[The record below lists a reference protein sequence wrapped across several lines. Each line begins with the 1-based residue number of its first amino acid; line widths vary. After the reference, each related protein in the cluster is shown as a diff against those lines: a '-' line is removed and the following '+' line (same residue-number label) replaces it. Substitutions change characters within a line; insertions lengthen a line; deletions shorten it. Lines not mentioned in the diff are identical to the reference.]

1 MKMTTLCY
9 IEKEGKYLML
19 HRVKK
24 HHDINAGKWIGV
36 GGHVE
41 NGETPEECLL
51 REVKEET
58 GLVLTAYRLRGLVT
72 FLSDVCEPELMCVFT
87 ADAFDGEMI
96 ECDEGEVAGGDPGIG
111 KGTVYRN
118 LGILSEEGSIRR
130 IEVPNGPDRFD
141 FTLRNHYHGRCVRC
155 GEVFDVDIDEMPG
168 LIERIR
174 DPHGMQFLSYDIMF
188 KAICPACQ
196 MQE

>member
-24 HHDINAGKWIGV
+24 YHDINAGKWIGV

-58 GLVLTAYRLRGLVT
+58 GLTLTAYRLRGLVT

-87 ADAFDGEMI
+87 ADAFDGELI
-96 ECDEGEVAGGDPGIG
+96 ECDEGELAWVEKSDVLGLPTWEGDR
-111 KGTVYRN
+111 VFLER
-118 LGILSEEGSIRR
+118 LLSGNERFFSIKLRYEG
-130 IEVPNGPDRFD
+130 DRLVEKKITD
-141 FTLRNHYHGRCVRC
+141 Y
-155 GEVFDVDIDEMPG
+155 
-168 LIERIR
+168 
-174 DPHGMQFLSYDIMF
+174 
-188 KAICPACQ
+188 
-196 MQE
+196 

>member
-58 GLVLTAYRLRGLVT
+58 GLTLTAYRLRGLVT

-87 ADAFDGEMI
+87 ADAFDGELI
-96 ECDEGEVAGGDPGIG
+96 ECDEGELAWVEKSDVLGLPTWEGDR
-111 KGTVYRN
+111 VFLER
-118 LGILSEEGSIRR
+118 LLSGDERFFSIKLRY
-130 IEVPNGPDRFD
+130 EVDHLVEKKITD
-141 FTLRNHYHGRCVRC
+141 Y
-155 GEVFDVDIDEMPG
+155 
-168 LIERIR
+168 
-174 DPHGMQFLSYDIMF
+174 
-188 KAICPACQ
+188 
-196 MQE
+196 

>member
-96 ECDEGEVAGGDPGIG
+96 ECDEGELAWVEKSDVLALPTWEGDR
-111 KGTVYRN
+111 VFLER
-118 LGILSEEGSIRR
+118 LLSGD
-130 IEVPNGPDRFD
+130 DRF
-141 FTLRNHYHGRCVRC
+141 FSIKLRYEGDKLV
-155 GEVFDVDIDEMPG
+155 EKKITD
-168 LIERIR
+168 
-174 DPHGMQFLSYDIMF
+174 Y
-188 KAICPACQ
+188 
-196 MQE
+196 

>member
-24 HHDINAGKWIGV
+24 HHDINAEKWIGV

-96 ECDEGEVAGGDPGIG
+96 ECDEGELAWVEKSDVLALPTWEGDR
-111 KGTVYRN
+111 VFLER
-118 LGILSEEGSIRR
+118 LLSGDERFFSIKLRYEGDKLVEKKIT
-130 IEVPNGPDRFD
+130 D
-141 FTLRNHYHGRCVRC
+141 Y
-155 GEVFDVDIDEMPG
+155 
-168 LIERIR
+168 
-174 DPHGMQFLSYDIMF
+174 
-188 KAICPACQ
+188 
-196 MQE
+196 

>member
-58 GLVLTAYRLRGLVT
+58 GLTLTAYRLRGLVT

-87 ADAFDGEMI
+87 ADTFDGELI
-96 ECDEGEVAGGDPGIG
+96 ECDEGELAWVEKSDVLGLPTWEGDR
-111 KGTVYRN
+111 VFLER
-118 LGILSEEGSIRR
+118 LLSGDERFFSIKLRYEG
-130 IEVPNGPDRFD
+130 DRLVEKKITD
-141 FTLRNHYHGRCVRC
+141 Y
-155 GEVFDVDIDEMPG
+155 
-168 LIERIR
+168 
-174 DPHGMQFLSYDIMF
+174 
-188 KAICPACQ
+188 
-196 MQE
+196 

>member
-87 ADAFDGEMI
+87 ADALDGEMI
-96 ECDEGEVAGGDPGIG
+96 ECDEGELAWVEKSDVLALPTWEGDR
-111 KGTVYRN
+111 VFLER
-118 LGILSEEGSIRR
+118 LLSGD
-130 IEVPNGPDRFD
+130 DRF
-141 FTLRNHYHGRCVRC
+141 FSIKLRYEGDKLV
-155 GEVFDVDIDEMPG
+155 EKKITD
-168 LIERIR
+168 
-174 DPHGMQFLSYDIMF
+174 Y
-188 KAICPACQ
+188 
-196 MQE
+196 

>member
-58 GLVLTAYRLRGLVT
+58 GLMLTAYRLRGLVT
-72 FLSDVCEPELMCVFT
+72 FLSDACEPELMCVFT
-87 ADAFDGEMI
+87 ADAFDGELI
-96 ECDEGEVAGGDPGIG
+96 ECDEGELAWVEKSDVLALPTWEGDR
-111 KGTVYRN
+111 VFLER
-118 LGILSEEGSIRR
+118 LLSGDERFFSIKLRYEGDKLVEKKIT
-130 IEVPNGPDRFD
+130 D
-141 FTLRNHYHGRCVRC
+141 Y
-155 GEVFDVDIDEMPG
+155 
-168 LIERIR
+168 
-174 DPHGMQFLSYDIMF
+174 
-188 KAICPACQ
+188 
-196 MQE
+196 

>member
-9 IEKEGKYLML
+9 IEQEGKYLML

-96 ECDEGEVAGGDPGIG
+96 ECDEGELAWVDKSEVLALPTWEGDH
-111 KGTVYRN
+111 VFLER
-118 LGILSEEGSIRR
+118 LLSGDERFFSIKLRYEGDKLVEKKIT
-130 IEVPNGPDRFD
+130 D
-141 FTLRNHYHGRCVRC
+141 Y
-155 GEVFDVDIDEMPG
+155 
-168 LIERIR
+168 
-174 DPHGMQFLSYDIMF
+174 
-188 KAICPACQ
+188 
-196 MQE
+196 

>member
-96 ECDEGEVAGGDPGIG
+96 ECDEGELAWVEKSEVLALPTWEGDRVFLERLLSGGDRFFSI
-111 KGTVYRN
+111 KLRY
-118 LGILSEEGSIRR
+118 EGDKLVEKKIT
-130 IEVPNGPDRFD
+130 D
-141 FTLRNHYHGRCVRC
+141 Y
-155 GEVFDVDIDEMPG
+155 
-168 LIERIR
+168 
-174 DPHGMQFLSYDIMF
+174 
-188 KAICPACQ
+188 
-196 MQE
+196 

>member
-58 GLVLTAYRLRGLVT
+58 GLRLTSYRLHGLVT

-96 ECDEGEVAGGDPGIG
+96 ECDEGELTWVEKSDVLALPTWEGDR
-111 KGTVYRN
+111 VFLER
-118 LGILSEEGSIRR
+118 LLSGDERFFSIKLRYEGDKLVEKKIT
-130 IEVPNGPDRFD
+130 D
-141 FTLRNHYHGRCVRC
+141 Y
-155 GEVFDVDIDEMPG
+155 
-168 LIERIR
+168 
-174 DPHGMQFLSYDIMF
+174 
-188 KAICPACQ
+188 
-196 MQE
+196 

>member
-96 ECDEGEVAGGDPGIG
+96 ECDEGELAWVEKSDVLALPTWEGDR
-111 KGTVYRN
+111 VFLER
-118 LGILSEEGSIRR
+118 LLSGDEHFFSIKLRYEGDKLVEKKIT
-130 IEVPNGPDRFD
+130 D
-141 FTLRNHYHGRCVRC
+141 Y
-155 GEVFDVDIDEMPG
+155 
-168 LIERIR
+168 
-174 DPHGMQFLSYDIMF
+174 
-188 KAICPACQ
+188 
-196 MQE
+196 

>member
-58 GLVLTAYRLRGLVT
+58 GLTLTAYRLRGLVT

-87 ADAFDGEMI
+87 ADDFDGELI
-96 ECDEGEVAGGDPGIG
+96 ECDEGELAWVEKSDVLALPTWEGDR
-111 KGTVYRN
+111 VFLER
-118 LGILSEEGSIRR
+118 LLSGDERFFSIKLRYEGDKLVEKKIT
-130 IEVPNGPDRFD
+130 D
-141 FTLRNHYHGRCVRC
+141 Y
-155 GEVFDVDIDEMPG
+155 
-168 LIERIR
+168 
-174 DPHGMQFLSYDIMF
+174 
-188 KAICPACQ
+188 
-196 MQE
+196 

>member
-58 GLVLTAYRLRGLVT
+58 GLTLTAYRLRGLVT
-72 FLSDVCEPELMCVFT
+72 FLSDVCELELMCVFT
-87 ADAFDGEMI
+87 ADAFDGELI
-96 ECDEGEVAGGDPGIG
+96 ECDEGELAWVDKSEILALPTWEGDR
-111 KGTVYRN
+111 VFLER
-118 LGILSEEGSIRR
+118 LLSGDERFFSIKLRYEGDKLVEKKIT
-130 IEVPNGPDRFD
+130 D
-141 FTLRNHYHGRCVRC
+141 Y
-155 GEVFDVDIDEMPG
+155 
-168 LIERIR
+168 
-174 DPHGMQFLSYDIMF
+174 
-188 KAICPACQ
+188 
-196 MQE
+196 

>member
-58 GLVLTAYRLRGLVT
+58 GLTLTAYRLRGLVT

-87 ADAFDGEMI
+87 ADEFDGELI
-96 ECDEGEVAGGDPGIG
+96 ECDEGELAWVEKSKTAAPAVSGDTVDTKLIECNE
-111 KGTVYRN
+111 GTLHWVEKSDV
-118 LGILSEEGSIRR
+118 LGLPTWEGDRVFLERLLSGD
-130 IEVPNGPDRFD
+130 DRF
-141 FTLRNHYHGRCVRC
+141 FSIKLRYEGDHLVEKKITDY
-155 GEVFDVDIDEMPG
+155 
-168 LIERIR
+168 
-174 DPHGMQFLSYDIMF
+174 
-188 KAICPACQ
+188 
-196 MQE
+196 

>member
-9 IEKEGKYLML
+9 IEQAGKYLML

-72 FLSDVCEPELMCVFT
+72 FLSDACEPELMCVFT
-87 ADAFDGEMI
+87 ADAFDGELI
-96 ECDEGEVAGGDPGIG
+96 ECDEGELAWVEKSDVLALPTWEGDR
-111 KGTVYRN
+111 VFLER
-118 LGILSEEGSIRR
+118 LLSGDERFFSIKLRYEGDKLVEKKIT
-130 IEVPNGPDRFD
+130 D
-141 FTLRNHYHGRCVRC
+141 Y
-155 GEVFDVDIDEMPG
+155 
-168 LIERIR
+168 
-174 DPHGMQFLSYDIMF
+174 
-188 KAICPACQ
+188 
-196 MQE
+196 

>member
-58 GLVLTAYRLRGLVT
+58 GLTLTAYRLHGLVT

-87 ADAFDGEMI
+87 ADAFDGELI
-96 ECDEGEVAGGDPGIG
+96 ECDEGELAWVEKSDVLALPTWEGDR
-111 KGTVYRN
+111 VFLER
-118 LGILSEEGSIRR
+118 LLSGDERFFSIKLRYEG
-130 IEVPNGPDRFD
+130 DRLVEKKITD
-141 FTLRNHYHGRCVRC
+141 Y
-155 GEVFDVDIDEMPG
+155 
-168 LIERIR
+168 
-174 DPHGMQFLSYDIMF
+174 
-188 KAICPACQ
+188 
-196 MQE
+196 

>member
-58 GLVLTAYRLRGLVT
+58 GLRLTSYRLHGLVT

-96 ECDEGEVAGGDPGIG
+96 ECDEGELAWVEKSDVLALPTWEGDR
-111 KGTVYRN
+111 VFLER
-118 LGILSEEGSIRR
+118 LLSGDERFFSIKLRYEGDKLVEKKIT
-130 IEVPNGPDRFD
+130 D
-141 FTLRNHYHGRCVRC
+141 Y
-155 GEVFDVDIDEMPG
+155 
-168 LIERIR
+168 
-174 DPHGMQFLSYDIMF
+174 
-188 KAICPACQ
+188 
-196 MQE
+196 

>member
-9 IEKEGKYLML
+9 IEQEGKYLML

-72 FLSDVCEPELMCVFT
+72 FLSDACEPELMCVFT

-96 ECDEGEVAGGDPGIG
+96 ECDEGELAWVEKSEVLALPTWEGDR
-111 KGTVYRN
+111 VFLER
-118 LGILSEEGSIRR
+118 LLSEDERFFSIKLRYEGDKLVEKKIT
-130 IEVPNGPDRFD
+130 D
-141 FTLRNHYHGRCVRC
+141 Y
-155 GEVFDVDIDEMPG
+155 
-168 LIERIR
+168 
-174 DPHGMQFLSYDIMF
+174 
-188 KAICPACQ
+188 
-196 MQE
+196 

>member
-72 FLSDVCEPELMCVFT
+72 FLSDACEPELMCVFT
-87 ADAFDGEMI
+87 ADAFDGELI
-96 ECDEGEVAGGDPGIG
+96 ECDEGELAWVEKSDVLALPTWEGDR
-111 KGTVYRN
+111 VFLER
-118 LGILSEEGSIRR
+118 LLSGDERFFSIKLRYEGDHLVEKKIT
-130 IEVPNGPDRFD
+130 D
-141 FTLRNHYHGRCVRC
+141 Y
-155 GEVFDVDIDEMPG
+155 
-168 LIERIR
+168 
-174 DPHGMQFLSYDIMF
+174 
-188 KAICPACQ
+188 
-196 MQE
+196 

>member
-41 NGETPEECLL
+41 NGEAPEECLL

-96 ECDEGEVAGGDPGIG
+96 ECDEGELAWVEKSDVLALPTWEGDR
-111 KGTVYRN
+111 VFLER
-118 LGILSEEGSIRR
+118 LLSGDERFFSIKLRYEGDKLVEKKIT
-130 IEVPNGPDRFD
+130 D
-141 FTLRNHYHGRCVRC
+141 Y
-155 GEVFDVDIDEMPG
+155 
-168 LIERIR
+168 
-174 DPHGMQFLSYDIMF
+174 
-188 KAICPACQ
+188 
-196 MQE
+196 

>member
-36 GGHVE
+36 GGHME

-96 ECDEGEVAGGDPGIG
+96 ECDEGELAWVEKSDVLALPTWEGDR
-111 KGTVYRN
+111 VFLER
-118 LGILSEEGSIRR
+118 LLSGDERFFSIKLRYEGDKLVEKKIT
-130 IEVPNGPDRFD
+130 D
-141 FTLRNHYHGRCVRC
+141 Y
-155 GEVFDVDIDEMPG
+155 
-168 LIERIR
+168 
-174 DPHGMQFLSYDIMF
+174 
-188 KAICPACQ
+188 
-196 MQE
+196 

>member
-58 GLVLTAYRLRGLVT
+58 GLMLTSYRLHGLVT

-96 ECDEGEVAGGDPGIG
+96 ECDEGELAWVEKSDVLALPTWEGDR
-111 KGTVYRN
+111 VFLER
-118 LGILSEEGSIRR
+118 LLSGD
-130 IEVPNGPDRFD
+130 DRF
-141 FTLRNHYHGRCVRC
+141 FSIKLRYEGDKLV
-155 GEVFDVDIDEMPG
+155 EKKITD
-168 LIERIR
+168 
-174 DPHGMQFLSYDIMF
+174 Y
-188 KAICPACQ
+188 
-196 MQE
+196 

>member
-9 IEKEGKYLML
+9 IEQAGKYLML

-72 FLSDVCEPELMCVFT
+72 FLSDACEPELMCVFT

-96 ECDEGEVAGGDPGIG
+96 ECDEGELAWVEKSEVLALPTWEGDR
-111 KGTVYRN
+111 VFLER
-118 LGILSEEGSIRR
+118 LLSGDERFFSIKLRYEGDKLVEKKIT
-130 IEVPNGPDRFD
+130 D
-141 FTLRNHYHGRCVRC
+141 Y
-155 GEVFDVDIDEMPG
+155 
-168 LIERIR
+168 
-174 DPHGMQFLSYDIMF
+174 
-188 KAICPACQ
+188 
-196 MQE
+196 

>member
-58 GLVLTAYRLRGLVT
+58 GLTLTAYRLHGLVT

-87 ADAFDGEMI
+87 ADAFDGELI
-96 ECDEGEVAGGDPGIG
+96 ECDEGTLHWVEKSDVLGLPTWEGDR
-111 KGTVYRN
+111 VFLER
-118 LGILSEEGSIRR
+118 LLSGDERFFSIK
-130 IEVPNGPDRFD
+130 
-141 FTLRNHYHGRCVRC
+141 LRYEADHLVEKKITDY
-155 GEVFDVDIDEMPG
+155 
-168 LIERIR
+168 
-174 DPHGMQFLSYDIMF
+174 
-188 KAICPACQ
+188 
-196 MQE
+196 

>member
-1 MKMTTLCY
+1 MQMTTLCY

-87 ADAFDGEMI
+87 ADAFDGELI
-96 ECDEGEVAGGDPGIG
+96 ECDEGELAWVEKSDVLALPTWEGDR
-111 KGTVYRN
+111 VFLER
-118 LGILSEEGSIRR
+118 LLSGDERFFSIKLRYEGDKLVEKKIT
-130 IEVPNGPDRFD
+130 D
-141 FTLRNHYHGRCVRC
+141 Y
-155 GEVFDVDIDEMPG
+155 
-168 LIERIR
+168 
-174 DPHGMQFLSYDIMF
+174 
-188 KAICPACQ
+188 
-196 MQE
+196 